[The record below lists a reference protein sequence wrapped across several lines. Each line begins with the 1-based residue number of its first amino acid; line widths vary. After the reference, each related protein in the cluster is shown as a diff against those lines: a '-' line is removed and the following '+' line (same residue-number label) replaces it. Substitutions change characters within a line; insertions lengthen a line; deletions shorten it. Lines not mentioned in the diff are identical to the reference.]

1 MQVIP
6 ETMDKNT
13 KLHPDHQWVQ
23 CDSCLK
29 WRVLPDGWNSDEM
42 EGDWFCYM
50 EPYCGSCNDA
60 EVMPGNDVFT
70 IEVKRGGGILHPPHG
85 NGSDVSM
92 VANGGKLSL
101 LHSLEIFHDHVPPEV
116 DYKQIIGFLV
126 MISTY
131 FRGCPLH

>member
-1 MQVIP
+1 
-6 ETMDKNT
+6 
-13 KLHPDHQWVQ
+13 
-23 CDSCLK
+23 
-29 WRVLPDGWNSDEM
+29 
-42 EGDWFCYM
+42 M

>member
-1 MQVIP
+1 
-6 ETMDKNT
+6 
-13 KLHPDHQWVQ
+13 
-23 CDSCLK
+23 
-29 WRVLPDGWNSDEM
+29 
-42 EGDWFCYM
+42 M

-101 LHSLEIFHDHVPPEV
+101 LHSLEIFHDRVPP
-116 DYKQIIGFLV
+116 DNLPLGWIISRL
-126 MISTY
+126 
-131 FRGCPLH
+131 